1 MEYLR
6 CFFFQENLY
15 HFDGKIYFCR
25 NSVIQF
31 ENVYFKFYWNSIKR
45 NILSILAVL
54 RKLIFSVIRQ
64 RCCHQNRTLNQT
76 AFLPGYVK
84 YRDQCEACMFEQ
96 GTSKLST
103 RNKSEKVKK
112 SFKPGELYVK
122 SVHLYSLQMTTWFQ
136 WHSNITTSCL
146 IYKKCYGPHLTK
158 KGIFYL
164 HIKIITIIQF
174 YMKPTPYVYK
184 NKAMVYIWYIMMTC
198 KSKSY
203 LLIT

>member
-1 MEYLR
+1 MNHQCLWAFVNLNGIFKI
-6 CFFFQENLY
+6 FFFQENLY
-15 HFDGKIYFCR
+15 HFDSKIYFCR

-31 ENVYFKFYWNSIKR
+31 ENVYFKFYWNSIEKKYIIFIGR
-45 NILSILAVL
+45 VKEIDFFCNPSTMLSS
-54 RKLIFSVIRQ
+54 KQ
-64 RCCHQNRTLNQT
+64 NQT

-122 SVHLYSLQMTTWFQ
+122 SIHLYSLQMTTWFQ

-174 YMKPTPYVYK
+174 YM
-184 NKAMVYIWYIMMTC
+184 
-198 KSKSY
+198 
-203 LLIT
+203 

>member
-6 CFFFQENLY
+6 YFSS
-15 HFDGKIYFCR
+15 KRIYITLTVRFIFVEIQSFSLKMSTL
-25 NSVIQF
+25 NSTEIL
-31 ENVYFKFYWNSIKR
+31 SKR
-45 NILSILAVL
+45 NILSLLAVL

-122 SVHLYSLQMTTWFQ
+122 SIHLYSLQMTTWFQ

-184 NKAMVYIWYIMMTC
+184 NKAMVYIWYIMQI
-198 KSKSY
+198 KIIS
-203 LLIT
+203 INNII

>member
-1 MEYLR
+1 MNHQCLWAFVNLNGIFKI
-6 CFFFQENLY
+6 FFFQENLY

-84 YRDQCEACMFEQ
+84 YRDQCKACMFEQ

-112 SFKPGELYVK
+112 SFKPGELDVK
-122 SVHLYSLQMTTWFQ
+122 SIHLYSLQMTTWFQ

-158 KGIFYL
+158 KGVFYL

-174 YMKPTPYVYK
+174 YM
-184 NKAMVYIWYIMMTC
+184 
-198 KSKSY
+198 
-203 LLIT
+203 